1 MALKDKN
8 KSRQRRATT
17 CPKSP
22 KNTPRL
28 DKNTSRA
35 VSEEEFIET
44 MSTMVWLALLF
55 GDGWAYHITPLENL
69 ERIKTEGL
77 KSDEEGHVYFL
88 STNDPNIV
96 NRVALLQ
103 VFTREFALLKFNIH
117 DMGFRDDVMLLDAPI
132 YCDNVAE
139 FTRFCQ
145 FYIDFSEYRKEER
158 RLLPEE
164 ITLDRIVTITDDDM
178 CQICQFREK
187 PELCRDI
194 PCGIENGRK
203 KQGS

>member
-1 MALKDKN
+1 MRSGKHKVYEITLVEGEENMALKDKN

-69 ERIKTEGL
+69 ERIKTEGT
-77 KSDEEGHVYFL
+77 EGGG
-88 STNDPNIV
+88 I
-96 NRVALLQ
+96 
-103 VFTREFALLKFNIH
+103 
-117 DMGFRDDVMLLDAPI
+117 
-132 YCDNVAE
+132 
-139 FTRFCQ
+139 
-145 FYIDFSEYRKEER
+145 ID
-158 RLLPEE
+158 
-164 ITLDRIVTITDDDM
+164 
-178 CQICQFREK
+178 Q
-187 PELCRDI
+187 
-194 PCGIENGRK
+194 GRMEC
-203 KQGS
+203 